1 MTSAFGGLLG
11 VLFVGLIAGFIA
23 DKVIKNTYGF
33 WGDLLIGVAGAYLGY
48 WIFGLLGISVGGKLL
63 GEIIAA
69 VIGAVILLVVINK
82 FKK

>member
-11 VLFVGLIAGFIA
+11 VLIVGLIAGFIA

-48 WIFGLLGISVGGKLL
+48 WIFGLLGISVGGSLL

-69 VIGAVILLVVINK
+69 VIGAVLLLVVINK